1 MHSFTFTPDSGK
13 ALALLGNTPDAF
25 DQVWHLP
32 TDHSPLNGREFIGH
46 AAFNMKAK
54 AEYSVMKTWMMRMG
68 GLFSRLALESL
79 EMAYQ
84 YENEYL
90 FDSSK
95 FESRFFKATR
105 SVMAVEITAASYKT

>member
-1 MHSFTFTPDSGK
+1 
-13 ALALLGNTPDAF
+13 
-25 DQVWHLP
+25 
-32 TDHSPLNGREFIGH
+32 
-46 AAFNMKAK
+46 
-54 AEYSVMKTWMMRMG
+54 MG